1 MNKRID
7 QGRATREHVV
17 AVATRLFAE
26 RGYEA
31 TSIDAVLEES
41 GVSRGS
47 LYHHFASKEALF
59 EATFAAVE
67 TKIGEETVAAVAGT
81 TDPTAALRAGCLA
94 WIRLAGDPVVQRIVL
109 IDAPAVL
116 GWERWRE
123 MEEQYALGLLKAA
136 MQAEAN
142 EGRVRADLV
151 DVFAHMLLA
160 TMNEL
165 ALLIARAD
173 DQDSAQRIA
182 VDAVDELLRRL
193 LGIPGDAGV
202 ADRQGGEAGVDQ

>member
-1 MNKRID
+1 MNKRVD
-7 QGRATREHVV
+7 QGRATRERVV